1 MAEELMLRRERV
13 SWPAIFAGT
22 FIALGIE
29 ATFGLL
35 GLAILHPSLLLGRLG
50 PAAGIWLV
58 VLSVFAL
65 YFGGRAAR
73 RLSGAS
79 SRAIGMYHGLATFG
93 LSIFAALLIASMLA
107 GSVVT
112 TVQSGLASMLAA
124 GSGWWLF
131 LTLGLSGLAAITG
144 GLSGEPVKAQVTVER
159 PSDLRSAA

>member
-1 MAEELMLRRERV
+1 MAEESMFRKERI

-35 GLAILHPSLLLGRLG
+35 GVAVLHPSLFLGRLG

-58 VLSVFAL
+58 VLSVIAL
-65 YFGGRAAR
+65 YVGAQAAR
-73 RLSGAS
+73 RLSGTTDRIAG
-79 SRAIGMYHGLATFG
+79 AYHGLATFG
-93 LSIFAALLIASMLA
+93 LSVFAALLVALLLA
-107 GSVVT
+107 GSAATAVLT
-112 TVQSGLASMLAA
+112 GLSNMVSA

-144 GLSGEPVKAQVTVER
+144 GLSGEPVKAPVTVER